1 MTDGLFMV
9 RLKPD
14 PAKLIAFAH
23 SAGTLDAAPVPAR
36 PGQRSKG
43 GGRRS
48 AGDYGYPV
56 HQLLTGV
63 FGNAAPKPFS
73 LALGP
78 TNGAARWARSG
89 DLLAYSPNDEKALR
103 DYADLQRAL
112 FADWDTAA
120 DAIGLDSL
128 KARALP
134 ADWTPGR
141 RYRFEVRCR
150 PVQRTSRAQEK
161 GLPEERDVFLAA
173 IDGLMESQPVDRA
186 EVYLDWLA
194 AEFDRRGGA
203 ALCNAHVST
212 MKRTMLVRRT
222 SRGGD
227 RGRASRAIDG
237 PDVTFTGT
245 LEITSSD
252 TFSALLARGLGRHRA
267 FGFGMLL
274 LAPGG

>member
-1 MTDGLFMV
+1 MTGGLFMV

-14 PAKLIAFAH
+14 PAKLIAFAY

-36 PGQRSKG
+36 PDQRTKG

-73 LALGP
+73 LSLGP
-78 TNGAARWARSG
+78 TNGAASRARSG
-89 DLLAYSPNDEKALR
+89 DLLAYSPHDEKALR

-112 FADWDTAA
+112 FPDWDAA
-120 DAIGLDSL
+120 AEAIGLESL
-128 KARALP
+128 KARTLP
-134 ADWTPGR
+134 AEWTPGR

-150 PVQRTSRAQEK
+150 PVQRTSRAQER

-173 IDGLMESQPVDRA
+173 IDGLPESQPVDRA

-203 ALCNAHVST
+203 ALCNAHVSA

-222 SRGGD
+222 SREEDG
-227 RGRASRAIDG
+227 GRASRAIDG
-237 PDVTFTGT
+237 PDVTFAGT
-245 LEITSSD
+245 LEVNDSD
-252 TFSALLARGLGRHRA
+252 AFTALLARGLGRHRA

>member
-1 MTDGLFMV
+1 MTGELFMV

-23 SAGTLDAAPVPAR
+23 SAGTLDAAAVPAR
-36 PGQRSKG
+36 PGHRAKG
-43 GGRRS
+43 CGRRS

-63 FGNAAPKPFS
+63 FGNAAPRPFS

-78 TNGAARWARSG
+78 TNRAARRARSG
-89 DLLAYSPNDEKALR
+89 DLLAYSPHDEKALR

-112 FADWDTAA
+112 FPDWDTAA
-120 DAIGLDSL
+120 EAIGLDSL
-128 KARALP
+128 EVRGLP
-134 ADWTPGR
+134 ADWTPER

-150 PVQRTSRAQEK
+150 PVQRTSRARER

-173 IDGLMESQPVDRA
+173 VDGLPESQLLDRA

-203 ALCNAHVST
+203 ALCNAHVSA
-212 MKRTMLVRRT
+212 MKRTTLVRRT
-222 SRGGD
+222 SRED
-227 RGRASRAIDG
+227 DMGRASRAIDG

-245 LEITSSD
+245 LEVTDSAA
-252 TFSALLARGLGRHRA
+252 FSALLARGLGRHRA

>member
-73 LALGP
+73 LTLGP
-78 TNGAARWARSG
+78 TNRAASRARSG
-89 DLLAYSPNDEKALR
+89 DLLAYSPHDEKALR

-120 DAIGLDSL
+120 EAIGLNGL
-128 KARALP
+128 QARALP

-150 PVQRTSRAQEK
+150 PVQRTSRAQER

-173 IDGLMESQPVDRA
+173 IDGLPESQPVDRA

-194 AEFDRRGGA
+194 AEFDRRGGV
-203 ALCNAHVST
+203 ALLNASIT
-212 MKRTMLVRRT
+212 AMKRTMLLRRA
-222 SRGGD
+222 RGNAQQ
-227 RGRASRAIDG
+227 GRDARAIDG
-237 PDVTFTGT
+237 PDVTFAGT
-245 LEITSSD
+245 LEVTD
-252 TFSALLARGLGRHRA
+252 SAAFNRLLARGLGRHRA

-274 LAPGG
+274 LSPGG

>member
-1 MTDGLFMV
+1 MTGELFMV

-23 SAGTLDAAPVPAR
+23 STGTLDAAPVPAR
-36 PGQRSKG
+36 QGRRSKG

-73 LALGP
+73 LSLS
-78 TNGAARWARSG
+78 TARRVRSG
-89 DLLAYSPNDEKALR
+89 DLLAYSPHDERALR

-112 FADWDTAA
+112 FPGWDDDAE
-120 DAIGLDSL
+120 AIGLDSL

-134 ADWTPGR
+134 AEWSAGR

-150 PVQRTSRAQEK
+150 PIQRTSRAGNR
-161 GLPEERDVFLAA
+161 GLPEERDVFLAS
-173 IDGLMESQPVDRA
+173 IDGLSESQPVDRA
-186 EVYLDWLA
+186 QVYLDWLA

-203 ALCNAHVST
+203 ALCNAHVSA
-212 MKRTMLVRRT
+212 MKRTMLIRRT
-222 SRGGD
+222 SREGNGG
-227 RGRASRAIDG
+227 RSSRAIDG

-245 LEITSSD
+245 LKVTDSD
-252 TFSALLARGLGRHRA
+252 AFAALLARGLGRHRA